1 MEAMH
6 KDSCACAKSELD
18 LFSVPPTQVEMEKGF
33 WEDIDP
39 ITSIAASDT
48 IEFLCAANSG
58 VYTDLA
64 SSNLHVKAKITA
76 ADGAN
81 LDADVQ
87 VGPVNLWLHAL
98 FSQLEVFLNNKLVT
112 PSSTA
117 YPYRAYIE
125 TILNFSKDAKDSHL
139 TSALFHK
146 DKAGKMDSVNP
157 LAEEAN
163 VNTGL
168 KERHA
173 HTRQSRSVAMEGRI
187 HSDLF
192 AQDRYMLGAVPIK
205 LKLVRTRDPFCLVS
219 SAENPNFKV
228 VIEECVF
235 RARRATV
242 APGVMMSH
250 NQALQ
255 QTTAKYP
262 INRIDCKVVSVPRGN
277 MSGNQPN
284 IFQGIFPNRIVI
296 GMVDADAFNGTYTKN
311 PFNFR
316 NYDTTTMGLTVN
328 GENLPGKPLQMK
340 FGLENNYI
348 SAFQTLFSGTN
359 KMFDN
364 QGNGITREQYGNG
377 YTLFVFD
384 LTPDLWLGDN
394 KPMKTGNASIECQF
408 GTPLEAAINSWCLG
422 NFKVLSKLMRTETC
436 SVISTTKYEFARDFT
451 FISEE

>member
-1 MEAMH
+1 MIQSGMEAMH

-18 LFSVPPTQVEMEKGF
+18 LFSVPPTQIEMEKGF

-48 IEFLCAANSG
+48 IVRQMAG
-58 VYTDLA
+58 TDLA
-64 SSNLHVKAKITA
+64 SSYLHVKAKITA

-98 FSQLEVFLNNKLVT
+98 FSQVEVFLNNKLVT

-125 TILNFSKDAKDSHL
+125 TILNFTRDAKDSHL
-139 TSALFHK
+139 TSALFYK

-192 AQDRYMLGAVPIK
+192 AQDRYILGAVPIK
-205 LKLVRTRDPFCLVS
+205 LQLVRTRDPFYLVP

-235 RARRATV
+235 RARQV
-242 APGVMMSH
+242 
-250 NQALQ
+250 
-255 QTTAKYP
+255 
-262 INRIDCKVVSVPRGN
+262 
-277 MSGNQPN
+277 
-284 IFQGIFPNRIVI
+284 
-296 GMVDADAFNGTYTKN
+296 KN
-311 PFNFR
+311 KHGDSQLFFAH
-316 NYDTTTMGLTVN
+316 YFSY
-328 GENLPGKPLQMK
+328 K
-340 FGLENNYI
+340 I
-348 SAFQTLFSGTN
+348 S
-359 KMFDN
+359 
-364 QGNGITREQYGNG
+364 
-377 YTLFVFD
+377 
-384 LTPDLWLGDN
+384 
-394 KPMKTGNASIECQF
+394 
-408 GTPLEAAINSWCLG
+408 
-422 NFKVLSKLMRTETC
+422 
-436 SVISTTKYEFARDFT
+436 
-451 FISEE
+451 